1 MLPKAWKTLSSRLV
15 YKNHWMRVREDT
27 AELPNGRTTI
37 YGVCELGRA
46 VGVLPFVDDDHV
58 IMVRQYRYVQK
69 ASHRWE
75 MPTGGVRSGESLEQ
89 AAQRE
94 LMEEIGFRAGVLRE
108 VNTHWTSKSVVDE
121 TATVFLGRDLVRV
134 DALPDETEFLQVD
147 VFAFGQVLEMVLTG
161 EIRDSMTVIA
171 VLLAALDR
179 NKGGQL

>member
-1 MLPKAWKTLSSRLV
+1 MI

-37 YGVCELGRA
+37 YGVCELGHA

-58 IMVRQYRYVQK
+58 LMVRQYRYVQK
-69 ASHRWE
+69 DNHRWE
-75 MPTGGVRSGESLEQ
+75 MPTGGVRMGESLEQ

-94 LMEEIGFRAGVLRE
+94 LMEEIGHRARTLVQ

-121 TATVFLGRDLVRV
+121 TATVYLGRDLVRV

-147 VFAFGQVLEMVLTG
+147 VFPFERVLEMVLAS

-171 VLLAALDR
+171 VVVAALER
-179 NKGGQL
+179 KQGGQL